1 MKEQNGNTNVPHPCS
16 LRSFLRT
23 LTQMKFTLI
32 FTFLL
37 ITLHGFAQSDTQA
50 NGAKLNKGTITET
63 LTYKDLNNESLPYQ
77 VLVPI

>member
-1 MKEQNGNTNVPHPCS
+1 
-16 LRSFLRT
+16 
-23 LTQMKFTLI
+23 MKFTLI

-37 ITLHGFAQSDTQA
+37 IILHGFAQSDTQA

>member
-1 MKEQNGNTNVPHPCS
+1 MKEQNDNTNVPHPCS

-37 ITLHGFAQSDTQA
+37 VTLLVFAQSEPQA
-50 NGAKLNKGTITET
+50 NIAKLNKRTITGT
-63 LTYKDLNNESLPYQ
+63 LTDKDLNNESLP
-77 VLVPI
+77 